1 MPGTDPLRSNGTV
14 KSAQTTSDC
23 PGHGR
28 CPVRPPRPARRA
40 VPATVAEAGA
50 EAVAVAEAGR
60 AAEAAGGAVDPTHA
74 AAASAATKA
83 VQDRLNKVI
92 VVSPSADVVP

>member
-28 CPVRPPRPARRA
+28 CPVRPPRPAR
-40 VPATVAEAGA
+40 PAAPAAVAEAV
-50 EAVAVAEAGR
+50 AVAVAEAGR